1 MAPPGLYRMPLPLPP
16 LVGLPAVNVYV
27 LEGPDGLILIDAG
40 WASQE
45 AYDRLGGQGGLAELG
60 GHRLGDID
68 TFVITHAHWDH
79 YSLAS
84 RVRQDHPQVG
94 WWSVA
99 ASGRRS
105 RDTPPRSGSTAARV
119 RNCAGTARPR
129 SPTRGR
135 QDREAYERDVP
146 FDAPSRYLA
155 EGDRLPLADGSLQ
168 IEETPGGHTKG
179 HLTVRWPAAGMLFT
193 GGDHVLPNATPALA
207 MELVPDEHPL
217 RTYLDSLR
225 RTRPTRMR

>member
-1 MAPPGLYRMPLPLPP
+1 MAPPGLYRMPLPLP

-45 AYDRLGGQGGLAELG
+45 AYDRLGQGGLAELG

-129 SPTRGR
+129 SPTAWTPRIARPMSGTCPSMRRAAIWPRGT
-135 QDREAYERDVP
+135 A
-146 FDAPSRYLA
+146 S
-155 EGDRLPLADGSLQ
+155 
-168 IEETPGGHTKG
+168 
-179 HLTVRWPAAGMLFT
+179 RWPTAACRSRRPR
-193 GGDHVLPNATPALA
+193 GGTPRAI
-207 MELVPDEHPL
+207 
-217 RTYLDSLR
+217 
-225 RTRPTRMR
+225 